1 MRVKHEGD
9 GTLSV
14 VGISPLCADTLLRL
28 PDWMESDDIGVRKR
42 LLPPAYKD
50 EEAEEEWRRYARPE
64 LEHLFKSRLAIVRG
78 DLQGMRRSVL
88 GSAALKIP
96 VQHVT
101 AWISALNAGRHALF
115 VLSEA
120 DPRDV
125 GTDLRQVSDP
135 VRAAALLRIDILGWL
150 QQLLVEA
157 VG

>member
-28 PDWMESDDIGVRKR
+28 PDWMESDDPEVRKR
-42 LLPPAYKD
+42 LLPPAYEDGK
-50 EEAEEEWRRYARPE
+50 AEEEWRRYAGPE
-64 LEHLFKSRLAIVRG
+64 LEHLFQSRLEIVRR
-78 DLQGMRRSVL
+78 DLEGMRRSVL
-88 GSAALKIP
+88 GSAVLRIP

-125 GTDLRQVSDP
+125 GSDLRSVSDP
-135 VRAAALLRIDILGWL
+135 VQAAALLRIDILGWL